1 MYDSHARYGLAKSAV
16 HKRTSVMPLPL
27 LVLAPVRPMPA
38 VTAVILSLINSVAI
52 RRDAEIA
59 AIRLRQSFRAKIAR
73 DAGPLCPNQRT
84 LNRSKEVSHRH
95 IRQRQIATVSH

>member
-59 AIRLRQSFRAKIAR
+59 AIVCVSRSVQRWRVTQAR
-73 DAGPLCPNQRT
+73 CAAISG
-84 LNRSKEVSHRH
+84 H
-95 IRQRQIATVSH
+95 